1 MENKTNEWKVIFFI
15 LLLVLSILSTSFYYE
30 TRPIDFGDVEV
41 DKKTF
46 DNLMNTFDLEKGIL
60 ICNIEETECINI
72 RSMKGKD
79 SIN

>member
-1 MENKTNEWKVIFFI
+1 MKQDQLI
-15 LLLVLSILSTSFYYE
+15 
-30 TRPIDFGDVEV
+30 FGDVEV